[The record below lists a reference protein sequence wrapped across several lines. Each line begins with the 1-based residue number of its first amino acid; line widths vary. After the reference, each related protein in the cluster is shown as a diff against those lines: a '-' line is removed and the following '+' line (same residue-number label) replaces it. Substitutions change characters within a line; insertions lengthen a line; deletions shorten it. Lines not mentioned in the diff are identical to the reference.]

1 MIGMKKRGGTM
12 KNLNRIQN
20 LASLGKILS
29 KLVFVCALVGACLCL
44 AGLVSLPFADSGILK
59 LGGVTL
65 YGRIVNRG
73 GASLGTV
80 CAALSAG
87 LVFSAGEVVL
97 ARFAHRYFVHEMEAG
112 TPFTQEGA
120 AELQKLGIYT
130 ICIPLG
136 TQLLAQIL
144 YAVQAEVLEGVG
156 TLSMDGFVSVE
167 LGAAFLVMSLI
178 FRYGAQVAGEQT

>member
-1 MIGMKKRGGTM
+1 M

-44 AGLVSLPFADSGILK
+44 AGLVSLPFADSGILMP
-59 LGGVTL
+59 L

-80 CAALSAG
+80 CAELSAG
-87 LVFSAGEVVL
+87 LVFSAGEAVL